1 MSALSFCTQT
11 ASTKR
16 SPAVAGG
23 KVGAQVTHLTSIL
36 IMPLMPAGE
45 DIRAEVALNSPR
57 EAKETYCCEDDI
69 IEGDH
74 LVVKGVEYIIRWVGE
89 WPWPDA
95 SENFHRLVVEEV
107 K

>member
-1 MSALSFCTQT
+1 MSALNFCTQV

-23 KVGAQVTHLTSIL
+23 KVGEPVSHLTDIL

-45 DIRAEVALNSPR
+45 DIRAEAALNSPR
-57 EAKETYCCEDDI
+57 EAKETYCREEDI

-74 LVVKGVEYIIRWVGE
+74 LVVEGVEYIIRWVGE

-95 SENFHRLVVEEV
+95 SEDFHRLAIEEV

>member
-23 KVGAQVTHLTSIL
+23 KVGEQVTYLTDIL

-57 EAKETYCCEDDI
+57 EAKETYCREEDI

-74 LVVKGVEYIIRWVGE
+74 LVVDGVEYIIRWVGE
-89 WPWPDA
+89 WPWPDV
-95 SENFHRLVVEEV
+95 SEYFHRLAVEEV